1 MPAGHRGYLMGML
14 DAIIA
19 IAVVVLLVAAL
30 WFTRGAKQ
38 GPYAG
43 DDVVLDEKARQ
54 LDDAFRE
61 RAPRDY

>member
-1 MPAGHRGYLMGML
+1 ML

-19 IAVVVLLVAAL
+19 IAVVVVLAAAL

-43 DDVVLDEKARQ
+43 DDVVLDQKTRQ

-61 RAPRDY
+61 RPPQDY